1 MHTIAMT
8 MGETGT
14 GELLSFHV
22 DFYTLNSTCVCVICV
37 HVPPCNQF
45 LIDALFKMRLYPIGS
60 MGLVYSPT

>member
-1 MHTIAMT
+1 MHTIAMI
-8 MGETGT
+8 MGGRGT

-22 DFYTLNSTCVCVICV
+22 DVYIIYSMCVCVICV

-45 LIDALFKMRLYPIGS
+45 LIDALLKMRLYPIGS